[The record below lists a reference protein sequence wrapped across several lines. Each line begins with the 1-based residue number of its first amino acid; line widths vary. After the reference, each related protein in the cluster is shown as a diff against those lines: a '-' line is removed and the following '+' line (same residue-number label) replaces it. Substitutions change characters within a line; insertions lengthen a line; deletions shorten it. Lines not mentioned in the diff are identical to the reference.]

1 MFASVFVVSSI
12 KAAFKA
18 LPFVAHLVF
27 TSTALVVVLNNFSS
41 VVSVVS
47 LELGGSEDDDNH
59 SEDEL
64 NELHF
69 INIK

>member
-1 MFASVFVVSSI
+1 MFASALVVSSI
-12 KAAFKA
+12 KAAFKSNIA
-18 LPFVAHLVF
+18 LLVF
-27 TSTALVVVLNNFSS
+27 SSTDLVVVLKDYVSS